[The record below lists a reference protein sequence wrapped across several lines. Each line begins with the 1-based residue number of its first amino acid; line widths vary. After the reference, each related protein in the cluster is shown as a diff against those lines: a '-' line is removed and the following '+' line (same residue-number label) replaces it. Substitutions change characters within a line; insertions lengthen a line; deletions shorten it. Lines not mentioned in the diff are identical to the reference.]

1 MKFILNVDGTNSGGK
16 FLENYVGQ
24 QVDIESLYK
33 NIDVNSPPLAT
44 LKTEDGKQHSIQLID
59 VRFIGD
65 CVFIHCFVIEHDD
78 KHGGKALLRLKPVHN
93 LVETINPSTN
103 AGIA

>member
-65 CVFIHCFVIEHDD
+65 CVFIHCFAIQHDD
-78 KHGGKALLRLKPVHN
+78 KHGGKVLLRLKPVVH
-93 LVETINPSTN
+93 LGKIINP
-103 AGIA
+103 

>member
-1 MKFILNVDGTNSGGK
+1 MKLTSSLNVDGTNTGGK

-59 VRFIGD
+59 VRFIGEYI
-65 CVFIHCFVIEHDD
+65 FIHCFAIQHDD
-78 KHGGKALLRLKPVHN
+78 KHGGKVLLRLKPVFDLEN
-93 LVETINPSTN
+93 IVNP
-103 AGIA
+103 